1 MSVVFSPIGN
11 DLMTS
16 PIESVPPHYIYTVAA
31 GLLLLVAW
39 GIRYAGNKVWSALT
53 KSFETLEYIKS
64 IQGIAADNHLTHIEQ
79 NTADMKQSMQEL
91 NGKFDV
97 LISVIEKRL

>member
-1 MSVVFSPIGN
+1 
-11 DLMTS
+11 
-16 PIESVPPHYIYTVAA
+16 
-31 GLLLLVAW
+31 
-39 GIRYAGNKVWSALT
+39 
-53 KSFETLEYIKS
+53 LEYIKS